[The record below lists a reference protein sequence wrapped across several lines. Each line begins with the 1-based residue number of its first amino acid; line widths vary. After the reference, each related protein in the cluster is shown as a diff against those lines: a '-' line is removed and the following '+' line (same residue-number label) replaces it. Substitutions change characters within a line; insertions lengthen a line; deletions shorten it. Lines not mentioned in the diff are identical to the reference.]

1 MIHLI
6 AKKVSSKLVAL
17 SCLAGAITLPVQC
30 IALQPIEVIDGATVF
45 AKVSKKE
52 VTRLAVDGNRI
63 ASMRV
68 KKGEIFVEQDDETG
82 QVFLTLPPKADKP
95 INGFLTTDAGQT
107 FTLVLQ
113 PEDIQADSIILRV
126 PRVLSPSPSSNP
138 LKSNSYD
145 KALKQIIFAMANE
158 DGSEDL
164 EVREVNRVVPL
175 WKETNFVLERQFNSD
190 RFVGEKYVLTN
201 VSKAALVLDEREFY
215 RTGVNVVSIEQLQL
229 VPGGFTRVFI
239 IRERS
244 ANE

>member
-1 MIHLI
+1 MIHSI
-6 AKKVSSKLVAL
+6 AKKVSSRAASVCL
-17 SCLAGAITLPVQC
+17 LAGAITFPVHC
-30 IALQPIEVIDGATVF
+30 MALQPIEVVDGATVF

-63 ASMRV
+63 ASIRV

-95 INGFLTTDAGQT
+95 INGFLTTEAGQT

-113 PEDIQADSIILRV
+113 PEEIQADSIILRV
-126 PRVLSPSPSSNP
+126 PRAFSPNPVASS

-201 VSKAALVLDEREFY
+201 VSSAPIVLDEREFY
-215 RTGVNVVSIEQLQL
+215 RAGVSVVSIEQLQV

-244 ANE
+244 GNE